1 MNQQTHGVEASIIYT
16 EDTMSGI
23 SIGDSFKIYS
33 DFIETPF
40 YFFKS
45 RTIPEISITN
55 LSETINSRNYNFI
68 GSYNQYEN
76 VPIQYY
82 IFNLYNEDLELLDTT
97 DKVYSANI
105 TYNFDG
111 FTNGEVYYIELVC
124 SNQDNVEVSTGKK
137 QFKAD
142 YTEPNVDVT
151 LDYQVLEDKDAIRV
165 ILKPDKTSVPNF
177 DGEYS
182 IESNFPFEGTN
193 SAYIEKGNV
202 VYDNVSEEPLEI
214 DKDSYT
220 VFMSTRLNNGFDGK
234 IVELSN
240 NEESRGIELDNY
252 SFYDTIKTSDSVEE
266 TIEGRNVEIDGKS
279 GGKIE
284 LLKLRGE
291 SEQKTRSG
299 KNKLPYNYYDGN
311 SKTVNGITFTVNED
325 KSITANGTATA
336 NASFSITNPNNYGIA
351 AGSYKLVGENNAYT
365 KTAIRGSYKKADGT
379 ITYISSVS
387 SFTIPKNTTNIQIYV
402 VILQGE
408 TVNNV
413 TFYPMLLNST
423 ETDLT
428 FEAGGASPSPD
439 YPSPIENVE
448 GKNKF
453 NKSNMTE
460 ATWDNGKTN
469 TVTLLEDGRIQST
482 ANYAQWAAKCIDIP
496 NLKANTD
503 YVVSGKIISSTADN
517 AMIIVKGYKNNT
529 LSNIIY
535 HRYAVGTRFELS
547 FNSSDYEKIGISL
560 SGDNSTLDTTY
571 TTIFD
576 EIQLEEGIVATD
588 YVPYNSL
595 EIKDIGENLYN
606 KKDISGTIMAEVK
619 INELTAGTYTLSA
632 LATSSDTDRTQCLVY
647 DATNNKNLGYLNR
660 NVRSSFTFTLEK
672 PTKKLNFYAS
682 TTYDLGKNDTF
693 KFADIQIEQN
703 TTATPYKTYQE
714 QKVDFPL
721 SEGQKLYE
729 GSYLASDGIHHKR
742 KQVVLDGSEDENWRL
757 WGASLSN
764 VERFYINLEK
774 HAKQNGASLCSHF
787 RLSSTDSDTE
797 HFRWSTSSG
806 VKNQFVIFI
815 DKSKATTV
823 AELKTWLQSNPIT
836 VEYELAEPEIVPY
849 TTAQQEA
856 WDNSQNIAS
865 FEGKNYIIT
874 DPYGIYIKIEYSFGV
889 TKEKIYDIYSSTKFA
904 LQSKQESDVGYIWN
918 DSSVWDNTKYWWFP
932 KENLDSK
939 QFKITILPTSSSI
952 LEVE

>member
-240 NEESRGIELDNY
+240 NEESRCVELNDY
-252 SFYDTIKTSDSVEE
+252 SFYDTIRTSDSVEE
-266 TIEGRNVEIDGKS
+266 TVEGRNVEIDGKS

-284 LLKLRGE
+284 LLKLKGE
-291 SEQKTRSG
+291 TKQKTRSG
-299 KNKLPYNYYDGN
+299 SNLLKDNFAMTGEGTTSP
-311 SKTVNGITFTVNED
+311 TVTTLTGQSTPKGLGIVRKITIPANNDNTFYSGCRAVTPSV
-325 KSITANGTATA
+325 
-336 NASFSITNPNNYGIA
+336 
-351 AGSYKLVGENNAYT
+351 V
-365 KTAIRGSYKKADGT
+365 
-379 ITYISSVS
+379 ISSINNTNTISARIWIKTSMIFNTDYKIFCTGGFGTQLFVANISLDVGDWKCFELDSYTYES
-387 SFTIPKNTTNIQIYV
+387 SGSKNEFICVYMASTSESEREILVAEAQINDGA
-402 VILQGE
+402 LQGWE
-408 TVNNV
+408 Q
-413 TFYPMLLNST
+413 Y
-423 ETDLT
+423 
-428 FEAGGASPSPD
+428 GASPSPD
-439 YPSPIENVE
+439 YPSEIENVE

-453 NKSNMTE
+453 DINQEKEIFGIMLYKYSYYLKPNTKYTISSNCPASTTANIYANSNSSNSAVYINKNQT
-460 ATWDNGKTN
+460 
-469 TVTLLEDGRIQST
+469 IQSDE
-482 ANYAQWAAKCIDIP
+482 NGYFYI
-496 NLKANTD
+496 LVRFKAD
-503 YVVSGKIISSTADN
+503 AS
-517 AMIIVKGYKNNT
+517 
-529 LSNIIY
+529 
-535 HRYAVGTRFELS
+535 
-547 FNSSDYEKIGISL
+547 
-560 SGDNSTLDTTY
+560 DNSTFNLYEKVLNGTY
-571 TTIFD
+571 Y
-576 EIQLEEGIVATD
+576 IQIEEGTVAKP

-595 EIKDIGENLYN
+595 EFKVTNGLEETDEN
-606 KKDISGTIMAEVK
+606 
-619 INELTAGTYTLSA
+619 
-632 LATSSDTDRTQCLVY
+632 
-647 DATNNKNLGYLNR
+647 
-660 NVRSSFTFTLEK
+660 
-672 PTKKLNFYAS
+672 
-682 TTYDLGKNDTF
+682 
-693 KFADIQIEQN
+693 
-703 TTATPYKTYQE
+703 YQE
-714 QKVDFPL
+714 QVVTFPL
-721 SEGQKLYE
+721 GEEKLME
-729 GSYLASDGIHHKR
+729 GSYLADDGIHHKR
-742 KQVVLDGSEDENWRL
+742 KQVVFDGSDDENWQIE
-757 WGASLSN
+757 GTNNFYSNIVIQNSKSSSLVLCNYQKS
-764 VERFYINLEK
+764 INKGLGESENCFIGTSK
-774 HAKQNGASLCSHF
+774 KFNFQ
-787 RLSSTDSDTE
+787 SDTIN
-797 HFRWSTSSG
+797 H
-806 VKNQFVIFI
+806 
-815 DKSKATTV
+815 TV
-823 AELKTWLQSNPIT
+823 ADFKTWLSTHPVI
-836 VEYELAEPEIVPY
+836 VEYELAEEEIVPY
-849 TTAQQEA
+849 TEAQQED
-856 WDNSQNIAS
+856 WDNLQNIAS

-904 LQSKQESDVGYIWN
+904 LQSEQESDVGYIWN